1 MNKKVVLDLEKNL
14 QDLRVKIS
22 KLNKENDEKTSLL
35 KQAEIARD
43 SALLELKSE
52 G

>member
-1 MNKKVVLDLEKNL
+1 MV
-14 QDLRVKIS
+14 
-22 KLNKENDEKTSLL
+22 

-52 G
+52 GQKNHQRIQALEQKLEKAIKENK